1 MGEFTVV
8 GDELKKMVKMGKKR
22 PMPFAYAPKD
32 DEGCLFATDRK
43 KSPEVI
49 ARATKKESGQAKI
62 AFGTFVVEGK
72 LMILTLTK
80 ELPGIA
86 KKLKKHFRGEK
97 LSINIQVV
105 DVSGN
110 VLDSDIEELPDDPEM
125 DAEDEGV
132 EGEAA
137 EAATPEEMAAD
148 AALMA
153 EPDPDEPPI
162 NPSELAQRLKAVQP
176 WVMAAKGEPGDRLRT
191 VLMGAI
197 QLIRDKDLARAEP
210 TVTALERAVERL
222 RNSADRP
229 NVAPEDAGAPT
240 PPNAPD
246 RETLALAQ
254 KIQSLRGK
262 IEALPEG
269 AARDRLM
276 QALGVAVQMLRAN
289 DMPKCAQ
296 AVAAVE
302 KALGQVQAAGAT
314 AATTTAPEP
323 GEADEDEA
331 EEEPLSPEGQKW
343 MAVAAKLEPAILAAR
358 KAGKGPVDAMWL
370 KWMTAQDMAGDGNY
384 AGALALAPDLAQ
396 LIRDAAAATQTQAET
411 EIPKDIVPYVQSRL
425 AWIKTRGELRA
436 ELERLKAA
444 IDKALTDAD
453 LADATSE
460 TDKLFSYIASL
471 DGRLEDKLEEITVT
485 PAGEKRDKLKADARK
500 IIAEYRTELD
510 SDFFK
515 DVDGNNGF
523 IPVSVRGAAITSL
536 TSVAAALT

>member
-43 KSPEVI
+43 KTPEVI

-125 DAEDEGV
+125 DAEDEGD

-137 EAATPEEMAAD
+137 EASTPEEMAAD

-176 WVMAAKGEPGDRLRT
+176 WVMAAKGEPGERLRT
-191 VLMGAI
+191 VMMGAI

-222 RNSADRP
+222 KNSGDRP
-229 NVAPEDAGAPT
+229 NVSPDEVAP
-240 PPNAPD
+240 PPPPPSAD

-254 KIQSLRGK
+254 KIQSLRVK
-262 IEALPEG
+262 IEAMPEG
-269 AARDRLM
+269 DARARLM

-289 DMPKCAQ
+289 DMQKCAQ

-302 KALGQVQAAGAT
+302 KALGQVQSAAKAAEAPAT
-314 AATTTAPEP
+314 DEAAEN
-323 GEADEDEA
+323 EDEGEVA
-331 EEEPLSPEGQKW
+331 DTSSPEGQKW
-343 MAVAAKLEPAILAAR
+343 LGVAAKLEPAVLAAL
-358 KAGKGPVDAMWL
+358 KAGKGDVAAIKL
-370 KWMTAQDMAGDGNY
+370 KWMGAQDKAAAGDF
-384 AGALALAPDLAQ
+384 AGALAMAPDIAQ
-396 LIRDAAAATQTQAET
+396 LVRDAASAKGTNAEN

-436 ELERLKAA
+436 ELSRLQAA
-444 IDKALTDAD
+444 IDKALKDAD
-453 LADATSE
+453 MAEATSE
-460 TDKLFSYIASL
+460 T
-471 DGRLEDKLEEITVT
+471 GRLFGYLAGLDERLEKKLEEITVA
-485 PAGEKRDKLKADARK
+485 PAGPQRDKLKSEARG
-500 IIAEYRTELD
+500 IIGEYRTELD

-515 DVDGNNGF
+515 DVDSNNGF
-523 IPVSVRGAAITSL
+523 VSVSVRGAAISSL
-536 TSVAAALT
+536 TSVASALT

>member
-8 GDELKKMVKMGKKR
+8 GDELKKMVKLGKKR

-43 KSPEVI
+43 KTPEVI

-97 LSINIQVV
+97 LNINIKVV
-105 DVSGN
+105 DISGN
-110 VLDSDIEELPDDPEM
+110 ELESDIEELPDDPDM
-125 DAEDEGV
+125 DAEEEGA
-132 EGEAA
+132 ESELEEAA
-137 EAATPEEMAAD
+137 SPEELAAD
-148 AALMA
+148 AAILA

-162 NPSELAQRLKAVQP
+162 NAGELAQRLKAVQP
-176 WVMAAKGEPGDRLRT
+176 WVMAAKGEPGERLRT
-191 VLMGAI
+191 VMMGAI
-197 QLIRDKDLARAEP
+197 QLIRDKDMARAEP

-222 RNSADRP
+222 RNSSDRP
-229 NVAPEDAGAPT
+229 NVSPEDLAAAAP
-240 PPNAPD
+240 PPPPDAD

-254 KIQSLRGK
+254 KIQALRGK

-302 KALGQVQAAGAT
+302 KALGQVQAAGKPAET
-314 AATTTAPEP
+314 
-323 GEADEDEA
+323 EA
-331 EEEPLSPEGQKW
+331 ETGEEEEQEVDTSSPEAQKW
-343 MAVAAKLEPAILAAR
+343 LGVAAKLEPAVLGAL
-358 KAGKGPVDAMWL
+358 KAGKGDVNAIRL
-370 KWMTAQDMAGDGNY
+370 KWMAAQDKAAKGDF
-384 AGALALAPDLAQ
+384 AAALAMAPELAQ
-396 LIRDAAAATQTQAET
+396 LIRDAANATQTQAEG

-425 AWIKTRGELRA
+425 AWIKTREGLRSELA
-436 ELERLKAA
+436 RLKSA
-444 IDKALTDAD
+444 IDAALRGADMGDAV
-453 LADATSE
+453 SE
-460 TDKLFSYIASL
+460 TDKLFGYL
-471 DGRLEDKLEEITVT
+471 DVLDARLENKLEEITVA
-485 PAGEKRDKLKADARK
+485 PAGPARDKLKAEART
-500 IIAEYRTELD
+500 IIAEYRTNLD

-523 IPVSVRGAAITSL
+523 VPVSVRGAAISSL
-536 TSVAAALT
+536 SSVASALS

>member
-8 GDELKKMVKMGKKR
+8 GDELKKMVKLGKKR

-43 KSPEVI
+43 KTPEVI

-97 LSINIQVV
+97 LNINIKVV
-105 DVSGN
+105 DISGN
-110 VLDSDIEELPDDPEM
+110 ELESDIEDLPDDPDM
-125 DAEDEGV
+125 DAEDEGAEV
-132 EGEAA
+132 ELEEAA
-137 EAATPEEMAAD
+137 SPEELAAD
-148 AALMA
+148 AAILA

-162 NPSELAQRLKAVQP
+162 NAGELAQRLKAVQP

-191 VLMGAI
+191 VMMGAI
-197 QLIRDKDLARAEP
+197 QLIRDKDMARAEP

-222 RNSADRP
+222 RNSSDRP
-229 NVAPEDAGAPT
+229 NVSPEDLAAANPAAQT
-240 PPNAPD
+240 EAD

-276 QALGVAVQMLRAN
+276 QALGVAVQLLRAN

-302 KALGQVQAAGAT
+302 KALGQVQAASK
-314 AATTTAPEP
+314 AAET
-323 GEADEDEA
+323 EA
-331 EEEPLSPEGQKW
+331 EEDEGEGGVDMSSPEAQKW
-343 MAVAAKLEPAILAAR
+343 LAVAERLEPAVLGAL
-358 KAGKGPVDAMWL
+358 KAGKGDVNAIRL
-370 KWMTAQDMAGDGNY
+370 KWMTAQDKAEKGDF
-384 AGALALAPDLAQ
+384 AAALAIAPDLAK
-396 LIRDAAAATQTQAET
+396 LIRDAASATQTQAEG

-425 AWIKTRGELRA
+425 AWIKTREGLRSELARLKSA
-436 ELERLKAA
+436 IDSALKAA
-444 IDKALTDAD
+444 DLGDAV
-453 LADATSE
+453 SE
-460 TDKLFSYIASL
+460 TDKLFDYL
-471 DGRLEDKLEEITVT
+471 DALDSRLENKLEEITVA
-485 PAGEKRDKLKADARK
+485 PAGPARDKLKAEART
-500 IIAEYRTELD
+500 IIAEYRTNLD
-510 SDFFK
+510 SEFFK

-523 IPVSVRGAAITSL
+523 VPVSVRGAAISSL
-536 TSVAAALT
+536 SSVASALS